1 MSERVPSLSSCPAPC
16 PSQAP
21 GSPHLA
27 GADVA
32 GLREPIV
39 LHEELAGGQRLRG
52 TQHGLWEQLLDLFD
66 GPHVEGA
73 LFGRHAPLRGRIRIL
88 CAVEASRLWGGE
100 SCWPQPSAQWRPRAL
115 PQPGPPAS
123 VDTHPVTQVPSHVLQ
138 DAFGNVGIELITRD
152 LRGGRRLSTEVPGQ
166 PRHSGAGNTLPG
178 E

>member
-1 MSERVPSLSSCPAPC
+1 MSLSSCPASC
-16 PSQAP
+16 PSHAP
-21 GSPHLA
+21 RSPHLT

-32 GLREPIV
+32 GLREPVV

-52 TQHGLWEQLLDLFD
+52 TQHGLGEQLLDLFD
-66 GPHVEGA
+66 CPHVEGA
-73 LFGRHAPLRGRIRIL
+73 LFGRHAPLGRRICIL

-100 SCWPQPSAQWRPRAL
+100 SCWPQPSAQRRPRAL

-123 VDTHPVTQVPSHVLQ
+123 LDTHPVTQVPSHILQ

-166 PRHSGAGNTLPG
+166 PRDRGAGDILPG